1 MKLVLGSTQIGMDY
15 GYANNRR
22 ISQVEFRKIEKLV
35 HKSKIKFID
44 TAKSYGSSEKVIG
57 NSKLKK
63 LNIIT
68 KIKLPNKNNIS
79 IKNWVS
85 SEVLDSI
92 NVLKVKKLYGVLI
105 HDYKDLLGKS
115 GREYLHS
122 LQELKKKKII
132 NKIGISIYDP
142 KEIKEILKFWKPDII
157 QFPFNI
163 FDNRIL
169 NSKLIAILKKFKIK
183 MYARSVFLQ
192 GTLIDDSSSFRFKKK
207 YKHLFSKFKNW
218 CSKNNISKIQACLHF
233 IKQYKKIDYLVV
245 GFNNYNHLKEIIDVF
260 KRKQIIIPNKFST
273 NDINL
278 IDPRRW
284 NHKKKF

>member
-15 GYANNRR
+15 GYSNNKR
-22 ISQVEFRKIEKLV
+22 ISKTEFRKIEKLV
-35 HKSKIKFID
+35 LKSKIKFID
-44 TAKSYGSSEKVIG
+44 TAKSYGCSERVIG
-57 NSKLKK
+57 NSKLQK

-85 SEVLDSI
+85 SEVLDSV

-105 HDYKDLLGKS
+105 HDYKELLGKS

-207 YKHLFSKFKNW
+207 YKHLFSKFKHW

>member
-1 MKLVLGSTQIGMDY
+1 MKLVLGSAQFGMDY
-15 GYANNRR
+15 GYSNNRR
-22 ISQVEFRKIEKLV
+22 ISQIEFRKIEKLV
-35 HKSKIKFID
+35 LNSKIKFID
-44 TAKSYGSSEKVIG
+44 TAKSYGCSERVIG

-92 NVLKVKKLYGVLI
+92 NLLKVKKLYGVLI
-105 HDYKDLLGKS
+105 HDYKDLLGRS
-115 GREYLHS
+115 GREYLHL
-122 LQELKKKKII
+122 LQALKKRKII

-142 KEIKEILKFWKPDII
+142 KEIKKILKFWKPDIV

-169 NSKLIAILKKFKIK
+169 NSKLIIILKKFKIEI
-183 MYARSVFLQ
+183 YARSAFLQ
-192 GTLIDDSSSFRFKKK
+192 GALIDDYSSFKFKKK
-207 YKHLFSKFKNW
+207 YKHLFNKFNHW
-218 CSKNNISKIQACLHF
+218 CSINNISKIQACLHF

-245 GFNNYNHLKEIIDVF
+245 GFNNYNHLKEIMNVF
-260 KRKQIIIPNKFST
+260 KQKQITIPNKFST